1 MTSKV
6 VIAGGSGA
14 LGTRLVTS
22 LAGKCDLVVLTRS
35 PNPNA
40 NVRQIYWDGETVG
53 QWASELGAPD
63 TARINLAGKLVDC
76 RPTQSNIRELT
87 RIRVAP
93 TRALVQASQQLQV
106 PLARWVQ
113 ASTTIWSDASETGY
127 CAKGLS
133 PLVTTLRTDTAAP

>member
-35 PNPNA
+35 RNPNA

-106 PLARWVQ
+106 PLAHWVQ